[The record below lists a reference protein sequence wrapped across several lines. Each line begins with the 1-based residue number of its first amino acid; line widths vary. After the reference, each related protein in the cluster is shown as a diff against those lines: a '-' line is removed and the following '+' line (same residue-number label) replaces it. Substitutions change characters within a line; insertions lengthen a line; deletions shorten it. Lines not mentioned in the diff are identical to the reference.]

1 MTKLSTGSK
10 PLDILLNGGYEKG
23 VITTLY
29 GESGSGKS
37 NICMLSALTASKQ
50 AKKVV
55 YVDTEGGFSIERASQ
70 LFPRDHEK
78 LIENMIFFNPTSFEE
93 QKESFDQIRDAASQS
108 RLGLVVVDS
117 IVMLYRLKMG
127 TKEEIPN
134 TNKELARQLRILS
147 EIARKYDVPV
157 LVTNQVYADFNNPDN
172 VRMVG
177 GDLLKYWSKA
187 IVKLS
192 KEDGSICSAAIY
204 KHRSLPQARTTY
216 FEIKN
221 SGLIE
226 AKKPKKRFKLFLF

>member
-1 MTKLSTGSK
+1 MDKLSTGSK
-10 PLDILLNGGYEKG
+10 PLDTLLNGGYEKG

-37 NICMLSALTASKQ
+37 NVCMLSALTATAQ

-55 YVDTEGGFSIERASQ
+55 YVDTEGGFSTERASQ
-70 LFPRDHEK
+70 LFQQDYEK
-78 LIENMIFFNPTSFEE
+78 LIENIIFFNPTSFDE
-93 QKESFDQIRDAASQS
+93 QKTAFDQIKDAAAHG
-108 RLGLVVVDS
+108 RLGLIVVDS
-117 IVMLYRLKMG
+117 IVMLYRLAKG
-127 TKEEIPN
+127 PDKAVSQVN
-134 TNKELARQLRILS
+134 QELARQLRILS

-157 LVTNQVYADFNNPDN
+157 LVTNQVYADFNNPED

-187 IVKLS
+187 IVRLR
-192 KEDGSICSAAIY
+192 KEDGSICAAAIY
-204 KHRSLPQARTTY
+204 KHRSLPNGKTVY

-226 AKKPKKRFKLFLF
+226 AKKPKKKFKLFV

>member
-37 NICMLSALTASKQ
+37 NICMLSSLTASKQ

-55 YVDTEGGFSIERASQ
+55 YVDTEGGFSTERASQ
-70 LFPRDHEK
+70 LFPQDYKK
-78 LIENMIFFNPTSFEE
+78 LIENMIFFNPTSFTE
-93 QKESFDQIRDAASQS
+93 QKESFDQIRDAAAQS

-117 IVMLYRLKMG
+117 IVMLYRLAKG
-127 TKEEIPN
+127 TDEEVSN
-134 TNKELARQLRILS
+134 VNQELARQLRILS

-157 LVTNQVYADFNNPDN
+157 LVTNQVYADFKNPEN

-192 KEDGSICSAAIY
+192 KEDGPICSAAIH
-204 KHRSLPQARTTY
+204 KHRSIPQSRTTY

-221 SGLIE
+221 SGLAE
-226 AKKPKKRFKLFLF
+226 AQKPKRKFKLF

>member
-1 MTKLSTGSK
+1 MDKLSTGSK

-37 NICMLSALTASKQ
+37 NVCMLSALTATAQ

-55 YVDTEGGFSIERASQ
+55 YVDTEGGFSTERASQ
-70 LFPRDHEK
+70 LFPQGYEK
-78 LIENMIFFNPTSFEE
+78 LIENIIFFNPTSFAE
-93 QKESFDQIRDAASQS
+93 QKTSFDQIKDAAAQG
-108 RLGLVVVDS
+108 RLGLIVVDS
-117 IVMLYRLKMG
+117 IVMLYRLAKG
-127 TKEEIPN
+127 PDKAVSQVN
-134 TNKELARQLRILS
+134 QELARQLRILS

-157 LVTNQVYADFNNPDN
+157 LVTNQVYADFNNPEN

-187 IVKLS
+187 IVRLR
-192 KEDGSICSAAIY
+192 KEDGSICAAAIY
-204 KHRSLPQARTTY
+204 KHRSLPNGKTVY

-221 SGLIE
+221 GGLIE
-226 AKKPKKRFKLFLF
+226 AKKPKKKFKLF

>member
-1 MTKLSTGSK
+1 MSKLSTGSK
-10 PLDILLNGGYEKG
+10 PLDILLAGGYEKG
-23 VITTLY
+23 VITTIY

-37 NICMLSALTASKQ
+37 NICMLSALAASKQ

-55 YVDTEGGFSIERASQ
+55 YVDTEGGFSAERASQ
-70 LFPRDHEK
+70 LFPKDYEK

-93 QKESFDQIRDAASQS
+93 QKEAFDQIKDAAAQS
-108 RLGLVVVDS
+108 RLGLVIVDS
-117 IVMLYRLKMG
+117 IVMLYRLAKG
-127 TKEEIPN
+127 TEEEVSN
-134 TNKELARQLRILS
+134 VNRELARQLRILS

-187 IVKLS
+187 IVKLA

-204 KHRSLPQARTTY
+204 KHRSLPQKRAVC

-221 SGLIE
+221 SGLVE
-226 AKKPKKRFKLFLF
+226 AQKPKKKFSLFN